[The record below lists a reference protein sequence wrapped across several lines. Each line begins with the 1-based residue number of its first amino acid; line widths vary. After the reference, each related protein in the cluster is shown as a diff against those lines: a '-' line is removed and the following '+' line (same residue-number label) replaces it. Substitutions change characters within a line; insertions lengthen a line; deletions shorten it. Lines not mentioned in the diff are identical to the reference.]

1 MGELLEA
8 VRNYLDITWESPE
21 LDRKLTGIIN
31 RGKAYLD
38 RIYGD
43 GLDYGEG
50 TKGRELL
57 PEYVRYV
64 RSNAL
69 QDFGRDYASEL
80 NGLHIDGEVDR
91 FESEWPELQ

>member
-1 MGELLEA
+1 MDELLEA
-8 VRNYLDITWESPE
+8 VRNYLDITWESAE

-43 GLDYGEG
+43 GLDYGEE
-50 TKGRELL
+50 TKGLELL
-57 PEYVRYV
+57 LEYVRYV

-69 QDFGRDYASEL
+69 QDFARDYASEL
-80 NGLHIDGEVDR
+80 NALHIDGEVDR
-91 FESEWPELQ
+91 FASEWPELQ